1 MYKLQY
7 LQRTREK
14 KKEERKIA
22 IEAVTKTMGLSEE
35 NQRDYPASV
44 IGGVVVMD
52 TLGSSSFSAVMCFD
66 SICGS
71 PYAVGRRPPLR
82 R

>member
-35 NQRDYPASV
+35 NQRLPSLSDRR
-44 IGGVVVMD
+44 GGGD
-52 TLGSSSFSAVMCFD
+52 GHT
-66 SICGS
+66 
-71 PYAVGRRPPLR
+71 
-82 R
+82 